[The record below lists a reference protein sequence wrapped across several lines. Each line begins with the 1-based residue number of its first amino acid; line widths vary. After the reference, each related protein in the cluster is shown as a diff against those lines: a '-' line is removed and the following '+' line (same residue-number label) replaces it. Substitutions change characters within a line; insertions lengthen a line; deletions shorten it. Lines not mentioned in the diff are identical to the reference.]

1 MPKIGKETRVKDE
14 QKVLKILQ
22 SNAKDSIDDIAKK
35 CRFSRQ
41 KVWQIIKK
49 LETEKA
55 IWGYAAI
62 ADDDSIGMK
71 HYIMLFKRTTQP
83 ASKEMIDEIAIKKLD
98 DIFQD
103 LNLRIE
109 NIDYVHG
116 CFDGVLSFWT
126 DNLINA
132 KKFSDR
138 FSIHM
143 QGLIE
148 NTELLE
154 AIFSI
159 RKQTIKNPRMTRLS
173 EFL

>member
-1 MPKIGKETRVKDE
+1 MPKISKETRVKDE
-14 QKVLKILQ
+14 RKVLEILQ
-22 SNAKDSIDDIAKK
+22 SNAKGSIDDIAKK

-49 LETEKA
+49 LENEKA

-83 ASKEMIDEIAIKKLD
+83 ACKEMIDEIALKKLD

-116 CFDGVLSFWT
+116 CYDGVLSFWT
-126 DNLINA
+126 DSLINA
-132 KKFSDR
+132 KKFIDR

-154 AIFSI
+154 TIFPI
-159 RKQTIKNPRMTRLS
+159 RKQTIKNPHMKRLS